1 MADMTPERLDKER
14 PTRPVAARTAVPES
28 GPVVGCGALN
38 EMVDNLGVA
47 PLRTED
53 RLREAIV
60 TGSLQ
65 PNERLVESDLAGRLG
80 VSRTLI
86 RAALVRLEHEGLVE
100 HERHR
105 GARVRLVSEHEAVEI
120 LETRAVLEGLAA
132 RLAAERANAEDVDD
146 LKGVLADMQELR
158 EADDLLAVSDL
169 NAQLH
174 RRLLEISAHETATRL
189 IGALNSQM
197 VRFQY
202 RTILLPG
209 RSERSFAEHAEIVAA
224 IATHDGERAEAA
236 MRAHLSSVAD
246 ALRREAPPSTG
257 Q

>member
-1 MADMTPERLDKER
+1 VNEMADNLD
-14 PTRPVAARTAVPES
+14 
-28 GPVVGCGALN
+28 VV
-38 EMVDNLGVA
+38 
-47 PLRTED
+47 PLRAD
-53 RLREAIV
+53 DHLREAIV
-60 TGSLQ
+60 SGRLQ
-65 PNERLVESDLAGRLG
+65 PNERLVEADLARSFG

-105 GARVRLVSEHEAVEI
+105 GARVRLVSEGEAVEI
-120 LETRAVLEGLAA
+120 LEARAVLEGLAA
-132 RLAAERANAEDVDD
+132 RLAARRATAPDVEE
-146 LKGVLADMQELR
+146 LKGILADMQRLR

-174 RRLLEISAHETATRL
+174 RRLLEISGHETAARL
-189 IGALNSQM
+189 IGTLNSQM

-224 IATHDGERAEAA
+224 VATGDGERAELA
-236 MRAHLSSVAD
+236 MRTHLSSVAD
-246 ALRREAPPSTG
+246 ALRRAAPE
-257 Q
+257 

>member
-1 MADMTPERLDKER
+1 M
-14 PTRPVAARTAVPES
+14 
-28 GPVVGCGALN
+28 N

-47 PLRTED
+47 PLRAED

-60 TGSLQ
+60 TGRLQ
-65 PNERLVESDLAGRLG
+65 PNERLVESDLARSLG

-86 RAALVRLEHEGLVE
+86 RGALARLEHEGLVE

-105 GARVRLVSEHEAVEI
+105 GARVRLVSESEAVEI
-120 LETRAVLEGLAA
+120 LETRSVLEGLAA
-132 RLAAERANAEDVDD
+132 QLAAERATAVDVDD
-146 LKGVLADMQELR
+146 LKGILAEMQRLR

-174 RRLLEISAHETATRL
+174 RRLLEISGHETAARL
-189 IGALNSQM
+189 IDTLNSQM

-224 IATHDGERAEAA
+224 VATHDGERAERA
-236 MRAHLSSVAD
+236 MRTHLSSVAD
-246 ALRREAPPSTG
+246 ALRRDAPH
-257 Q
+257 

>member
-1 MADMTPERLDKER
+1 
-14 PTRPVAARTAVPES
+14 
-28 GPVVGCGALN
+28 
-38 EMVDNLGVA
+38 MVDNLGAA
-47 PLRTED
+47 PLRAED

-60 TGSLQ
+60 TGRLQ
-65 PNERLVESDLAGRLG
+65 PNERLVESDLARSLG
-80 VSRTLI
+80 VSRTLV

-105 GARVRLVSEHEAVEI
+105 GARVRLVSEGEAVEI

-132 RLAAERANAEDVDD
+132 RLAAERATAADVED
-146 LKGVLADMQELR
+146 LKGILADMQSLR

-174 RRLLEISAHETATRL
+174 RRLLEISGHETASRL

-236 MRAHLSSVAD
+236 MRTHLSSVAD
-246 ALRREAPPSTG
+246 ALRRQTP

>member
-1 MADMTPERLDKER
+1 VSEP
-14 PTRPVAARTAVPES
+14 
-28 GPVVGCGALN
+28 
-38 EMVDNLGVA
+38 VDNLGVA
-47 PLRTED
+47 PPRAED

-60 TGSLQ
+60 SGRLQ
-65 PNERLVESDLAGRLG
+65 PNERLVESDLARSLD

-105 GARVRLVSEHEAVEI
+105 GARVRLVSEREAVEI
-120 LETRAVLEGLAA
+120 LETRAVLEGLVA
-132 RLAAERANAEDVDD
+132 RLAAERAEAEDVTD
-146 LKGVLADMQELR
+146 LKDTLAEMERLR

-174 RRLLEISAHETATRL
+174 RRLLEISGHETASRL

-197 VRFQY
+197 VRFQF

-224 IATHDGERAEAA
+224 VATHDGDRAEAG
-236 MRAHLSSVAD
+236 MRIHLSSVAD
-246 ALRREAPPSTG
+246 ALRRQVPE
-257 Q
+257 